1 MINLV
6 EEKDLNSEIEQADA
20 FKEGIYT
27 AVIKIDKRVNE
38 ASVPI
43 SEDPVEPAPQSNDR
57 VKLPRLVLRPFNG
70 DITACYTF
78 WESCE
83 SAVHNNRNLTDIDKF
98 NYLNSLLTST
108 AREAVAG
115 LSLTS
120 ANFQDAIAILKKRF
134 GNAQQIKARHM
145 EILMTKS
152 SCSVK
157 RQAL

>member
-78 WESCE
+78 
-83 SAVHNNRNLTDIDKF
+83 L
-98 NYLNSLLTST
+98 
-108 AREAVAG
+108 G
-115 LSLTS
+115 
-120 ANFQDAIAILKKRF
+120 ILRV
-134 GNAQQIKARHM
+134 R
-145 EILMTKS
+145 
-152 SCSVK
+152 CS
-157 RQAL
+157 Q